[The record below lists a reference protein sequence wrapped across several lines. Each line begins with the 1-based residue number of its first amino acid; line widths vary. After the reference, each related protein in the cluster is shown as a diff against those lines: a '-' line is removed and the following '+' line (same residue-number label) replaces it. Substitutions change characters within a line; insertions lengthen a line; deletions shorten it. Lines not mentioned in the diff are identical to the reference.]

1 VFALSSVP
9 QVDAAPLETA
19 VVSEEV
25 PVGEDGMQVEIPF
38 VPAGQRQSIP
48 VPEVPMDTIVVV
60 GQRQKKRK
68 RERAPKT
75 VADGDAAAAVEPAE
89 PAEPA
94 ETELEPFDYAS
105 APNILDQGQTLLA
118 GQGPGGMQKRRK
130 KHEQAAVQYGDFPAP
145 PRAPA
150 DVKSG
155 NRSYTYKK

>member
-1 VFALSSVP
+1 M
-9 QVDAAPLETA
+9 DAASLETA

-25 PVGEDGMQVEIPF
+25 PAGEDGMQVEIPF
-38 VPAGQRQSIP
+38 VPAAQRQSAP

-68 RERAPKT
+68 RERAPKPT
-75 VADGDAAAAVEPAE
+75 ADVDAAAAVEPAE
-89 PAEPA
+89 PAE
-94 ETELEPFDYAS
+94 TELEAFDYAS
-105 APNILDQGQTLLA
+105 APNILDQGQALLA
-118 GQGPGGMQKRRK
+118 AQGPGGMQKRRK

-155 NRSYTYKK
+155 NRSHTYK

>member
-9 QVDAAPLETA
+9 QVDAVPLETA

-25 PVGEDGMQVEIPF
+25 PAGEDGMQVEIPF
-38 VPAGQRQSIP
+38 VPAAQRQSAP

-75 VADGDAAAAVEPAE
+75 VADGDAAAAAAE

-105 APNILDQGQTLLA
+105 APNILDQGQALLA
-118 GQGPGGMQKRRK
+118 AQGSGGMQKRRK

-155 NRSYTYKK
+155 NRSHTYK